1 MAKYTDETP
10 IFDGAPTPA
19 SENGDI
25 EQTVKDPVEE
35 AAQDE

>member
-10 IFDGAPTPA
+10 IFNGEPTPA

-25 EQTVKDPVEE
+25 EQTVKEPVEE
-35 AAQDE
+35 VQQDE